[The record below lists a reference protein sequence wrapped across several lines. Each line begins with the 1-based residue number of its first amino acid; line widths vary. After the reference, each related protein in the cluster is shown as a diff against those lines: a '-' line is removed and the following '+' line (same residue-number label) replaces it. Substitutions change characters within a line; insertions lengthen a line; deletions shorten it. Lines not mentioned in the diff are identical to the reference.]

1 MLDFLHL
8 LIKQSRAIES
18 QSPMNL
24 PCLKILVIEDEPDL
38 LEDITRNLERVTD
51 RFERTDIT
59 IEILEAASV
68 LTALRQIEAD
78 GEIQAIVLSWD
89 VTGQWELVDPLH
101 KGQVRHNLE
110 ILEAIK
116 QRRIELPVYIL
127 GDASEGLDVVDDSND
142 IEAFFFRDEVIQDPE
157 AILGYILNDFDDRCQ
172 TPFWTAYK
180 KYVTENNDSWHTP
193 GHSGGSSFRNSPYIQ
208 DFYQFFGRNVF
219 VSDLSVSVDSLGS
232 LTEGTHAIG
241 KAQEAAAYSFEVA
254 HTFFVTNGSSTS
266 NKMILQTLLRQGDQV
281 IVDRN
286 CHKSVHYGLIQAR
299 AEPQYLDSVFNM
311 DYGIFAPPTLSE
323 IRQALEN
330 TPNAKL
336 IVLTGCTYDGMLMDI
351 KQVVE
356 MAHER
361 GVKVFIDEAWFA
373 YALFHPRFRPYS
385 AIHAGADYVTHSA
398 HKVVSAFSQASY
410 IHVNDPDFD
419 ADFFHEIY
427 SIYSSTSP
435 KYQIIASL
443 DVCHKQLEMEG
454 YGLIHKLL
462 GHVADLKE
470 RVKDLKHIRIL
481 DEADFATAFPHYQ
494 TDNMGH
500 DPLKILIDVSGLESS
515 TTDIHRYLL
524 DEIGLE
530 VEKFTHSTLLVL
542 LTLGGTH
549 SKVIRLYNALRKLD
563 QQRVSLPRTRSRR
576 KLPSAIPGIDLQCLP
591 SDAFFGPRE
600 SILLDHSLGR
610 VAAGLVTPYPPGI
623 PLLIPGQLIQQ
634 AHLDYLKVLMAQKLN
649 IQGCYDGEIYVK
661 AE

>member
-1 MLDFLHL
+1 
-8 LIKQSRAIES
+8 
-18 QSPMNL
+18 MNL
-24 PCLKILVIEDEPDL
+24 PCLKILVIEDDPEL
-38 LEDITRNLERVTD
+38 LSDITQNLDRVIE
-51 RFERTDIT
+51 RFERNDIT

-68 LTALRQIEAD
+68 LTALKQLEND
-78 GEIQAIVLSWD
+78 GDIQAIVLSWD
-89 VTGQWELVDPLH
+89 VTGEWEMDPEK
-101 KGQVRHNLE
+101 KGVIRHNVE

-116 QRRIELPVYIL
+116 RRRIELPVYVL
-127 GDASEGLDVVDDSND
+127 GDASEGLNVVDDSNE
-142 IEAFFFRDEVIQDPE
+142 IEAFFFRDEMIQDPE

-241 KAQEAAAYSFEVA
+241 KAQAAAAYTFEVA

-266 NKMILQTLLRQGDQV
+266 NKMILQTLLRQGDKV

-299 AEPQYLDSVFNM
+299 AEPQYLDSVFNTA
-311 DYGIFAPPTLSE
+311 YGIFAPPTLSE
-323 IRQALEN
+323 IREALEN
-330 TPNAKL
+330 TPEAKL
-336 IVLTGCTYDGMLMDI
+336 IVLTGCTYDGMLMDL

-385 AIHAGADYVTHSA
+385 AIQAGADYVTHSA

-435 KYQIIASL
+435 KYQLIASL

-462 GHVADLKE
+462 GHVDELKA
-470 RVKDLKHIRIL
+470 RVKELKNIRIL
-481 DEADFATAFPHYQ
+481 DDQDFAAAFPHYV

-549 SKVIRLYNALRKLD
+549 SKVIRLYNALKKLD
-563 QQRVSLPRTRSRR
+563 LQRVSLPRTRSRR
-576 KLPSAIPGIDLQCLP
+576 KLPNAIPGIDLKCLP
-591 SDAFFGPRE
+591 ADAFFGKRD
-600 SILLDHSLGR
+600 SILLDHSVGR

-634 AHLDYLKVLMAQKLN
+634 AHLDYLKVLMAQNLN

-661 AE
+661 ADT